1 MFNTG
6 IDLNLLC
13 TELHDIPCNKPA
25 MILCSNH
32 AATADDSYI
41 LLNDVTVQ
49 NDLCNNP
56 KADDSSILQTEATD
70 TTVDDSSILQ
80 TEVTDTTVDDS
91 SILQTEVTDTTV
103 DDSSILH
110 NEGIGQYDISNN
122 PTADDSSILHDEV
135 NGQHDLKMK
144 LKVKIENGHCE

>member
-1 MFNTG
+1 MATIVRESPVVKCSNRFSVFNTG

-13 TELHDIPCNKPA
+13 AELHDIPCNKPA

-41 LLNDVTVQ
+41 LLNDVNVQ

-70 TTVDDSSILQ
+70 TTA
-80 TEVTDTTVDDS
+80 
-91 SILQTEVTDTTV
+91 

-135 NGQHDLKMK
+135 NGQHDLTSLSNIISKPG
-144 LKVKIENGHCE
+144 LKI